1 MSLTKVSFSMING
14 AVVNVKDYGAV
25 GDAVA
30 DDTLA
35 IQAAIDACSNNGNGG
50 GIVFVPSGIYLMRSR
65 DYINSASAIIGRCC
79 LIMRDGV
86 TLQGENWGTQ
96 LKLDAN
102 QYLVGTYFRMIAS
115 DTINML
121 TQASIRD
128 ITING
133 NRSNNPAITDG
144 NNILLEV
151 LSNVT
156 IDNVNTLSSN
166 GNGILLRGT
175 TTQYMTGVAVTNCY
189 SYNHA
194 MIGIQCS
201 QFNGLIIDNNIVSN
215 TDNNCIDIYGDSAV
229 PGGESHS
236 VDFVISNNVCT
247 GSGSNA
253 GIFPE
258 TVANGVIIGN
268 SVSSCDTGIHCNTI
282 NNQPTGVTIEGNNIY
297 DCNYGV
303 WISGATRGV
312 RVIDNYINNFKI
324 YGVYLGTVNY
334 GEVQANYFKPT
345 AAATNCV
352 LLAGTAPGYNRVFN
366 NTVNISLAL
375 ATVTSPS
382 FFYTDS
388 STSGTDNWVGGFIVA
403 PGQLGP
409 DNAAK
414 YMQLNSMRESAA
426 AATSSISVPSNTAGF
441 VMVSV
446 KNSTNYQS
454 QCVPYVNVA
463 GTVTLGTAYGN
474 ATVGSATISSYSTAT
489 SLVVVNMVTASAN
502 LVNAGVQFTQIT

>member
-1 MSLTKVSFSMING
+1 MSLTKVSFSMITG
-14 AVVNVKDYGAV
+14 AVVNVKDYGAK
-25 GDAVA
+25 GDGTTN
-30 DDTLA
+30 DTLA
-35 IQAAIDACSNNGNGG
+35 IQAAIDACSTNGNGG
-50 GIVFVPSGIYLMRSR
+50 GIVFVPSGIYLMQSR
-65 DYINSASAIIGRCC
+65 DYINSSGATIGRCC
-79 LIMRDGV
+79 LIMRNGV
-86 TLQGENWGTQ
+86 TLKGENWGTQ
-96 LKLDAN
+96 LKLDAT
-102 QYLVGTYFRMIAS
+102 QYSVGTYFRMIAS

-121 TQASIRD
+121 TEASIRD

-133 NRSNNPAITDG
+133 NRGNNPSITDG

-151 LSNVT
+151 LSDVV
-156 IDNVNTLSSN
+156 IDNVNSISSN

-175 TTQYMTGVAVTNCY
+175 TTQYMSNVEVTNCFSY
-189 SYNHA
+189 SHA

-201 QFNGLIIDNNIVSN
+201 QFNGLIIDNNIIQS

-229 PGGESHS
+229 PGGASHS
-236 VDFVISNNVCT
+236 VNFVISNNVCT

-268 SVSSCDTGIHCNTI
+268 SISSCDTGIHCNTI

-303 WISGATRGV
+303 LVSGPTGGV
-312 RVIDNYINNFKI
+312 RIINNYINNFKI

-334 GEVQANYFKPT
+334 GEVQANYFKPISS
-345 AAATNCV
+345 ATGCV
-352 LLAGTAPGYNRVFN
+352 LLTGTAPGYNRVFD
-366 NTVNISLAL
+366 NTVNLSLAS
-375 ATVTSPS
+375 VTDPA
-382 FFYTDS
+382 FLYTDS
-388 STSGTDNWVGGFIVA
+388 STSGSDNWVGGFVIT
-403 PGQLGP
+403 PSQLGP
-409 DNAAK
+409 DKAAK
-414 YMQLNSMRESAA
+414 YMQLNSMRQSGA
-426 AATSSISVPSNTAGF
+426 AATSAITIPSNTAGF

-463 GTVTLGTAYGN
+463 GVITLGTAYAN
-474 ATVGSATISSYSTAT
+474 ANAGSATITSYSAT
-489 SLVVVNMVTASAN
+489 TNSIVVNLVTASGN

>member
-25 GDAVA
+25 GDGVT

-65 DYINSASAIIGRCC
+65 DYVNSAGATIGRCC

-96 LKLDAN
+96 LQLDAN

-121 TQASIRD
+121 QQAAIRD

-133 NRSNNPAITDG
+133 NRANNPSITDG
-144 NNILLEV
+144 NNIVLEV
-151 LSNVT
+151 LSNVK
-156 IDNVNTLSSN
+156 IDNVNSISSN

-175 TTQYMTGVAVTNCY
+175 PTQYMSNVEVTNCY

-201 QFNGLIIDNNIVSN
+201 QFNGLVIDSNIVRS

-268 SVSSCDTGIHCNTI
+268 SISSCQTGIHCNTI

-297 DCNYGV
+297 DCEYGV

-312 RVIDNYINNFKI
+312 RIIDNYINNFKT

-334 GEVQANYFKPT
+334 GEVQANYFKPVPG
-345 AAATNCV
+345 ATNCI
-352 LLAGTAPGYNRVFN
+352 LLTGAGSGYNRVFN
-366 NTVNISLAL
+366 NTVN
-375 ATVTSPS
+375 TVLVSVTNPA

-388 STSGTDNWVGGFIVA
+388 TTGGTNNWVGGFIVT

-409 DNAAK
+409 DNAAR
-414 YMQLNSMRESAA
+414 YMQLNSMRESGA
-426 AATSSISVPSNTAGF
+426 AATSTITVPSDTAGF

-474 ATVGSATISSYSTAT
+474 ATVGSATITSYSAT
-489 SLVVVNMVTASAN
+489 TNGIVVNLVTASGN
-502 LVNAGVQFTQIT
+502 LVNAGVEFTQLT

>member
-25 GDAVA
+25 GDAVT

-65 DYINSASAIIGRCC
+65 DYVNSAGTVIGRCC

-121 TQASIRD
+121 QQASIRD

-133 NRSNNPAITDG
+133 NRANNPAITDG

-175 TTQYMTGVAVTNCY
+175 TTQFMSNVAVTNCY
-189 SYNHA
+189 SFNHA

-201 QFNGLIIDNNIVSN
+201 QFNGLVIDNNIVRS

-247 GSGSNA
+247 GSGLNA

-268 SVSSCDTGIHCNTI
+268 SVSSCQTGIHCNTI

-297 DCNYGV
+297 DCEYGV

-312 RVIDNYINNFKI
+312 RIIDNYINDFTT

-334 GEVQANYFKPT
+334 GEVQANYFKP
-345 AAATNCV
+345 APGATNCV

-366 NTVNISLAL
+366 NTVNTVLV
-375 ATVTSPS
+375 TVTNPA

-388 STSGTDNWVGGFIVA
+388 ATSGTNNWVGGFIVT
-403 PGQLGP
+403 PTQLGP

-414 YMQLNSMRESAA
+414 YMQLNSMRESGA
-426 AATSSISVPSNTAGF
+426 AATSSITVPSNTAGF
-441 VMVSV
+441 VMLSV

-454 QCVPYVNVA
+454 QCVPYINVL

-474 ATVGSATISSYSTAT
+474 ATFGSATISSYTT
-489 SLVVVNMVTASAN
+489 TTDTVIVNMVTSSGN
-502 LVNAGVQFTQIT
+502 LVNAGVEFTQII

>member
-25 GDAVA
+25 GDAVT

-65 DYINSASAIIGRCC
+65 DYVNSAGTFIGRCC

-121 TQASIRD
+121 QQASIRD

-133 NRSNNPAITDG
+133 NRANNPAITDG

-175 TTQYMTGVAVTNCY
+175 TTQFMSNVAVTNCY
-189 SYNHA
+189 SFNHA

-201 QFNGLIIDNNIVSN
+201 QFNGLVIDNNIVRS

-247 GSGSNA
+247 GSGLNA

-268 SVSSCDTGIHCNTI
+268 SVSSCQTGIHCNTI

-297 DCNYGV
+297 DCEYGV

-312 RVIDNYINNFKI
+312 RIIDNYINDFTT

-334 GEVQANYFKPT
+334 GEVQANYFKP
-345 AAATNCV
+345 APGATNCV

-366 NTVNISLAL
+366 NTVNTVLV
-375 ATVTSPS
+375 TVTNPA

-388 STSGTDNWVGGFIVA
+388 ATSGTNNWVGGFIVT
-403 PGQLGP
+403 PTQLGP

-414 YMQLNSMRESAA
+414 YMQLNSMRESGA
-426 AATSSISVPSNTAGF
+426 AATSSITVPSNTAGF
-441 VMVSV
+441 VMLSV

-454 QCVPYVNVA
+454 QCVPYINVL

-474 ATVGSATISSYSTAT
+474 ATFGSATISSYTT
-489 SLVVVNMVTASAN
+489 TTDTVIVNMVTSSGN
-502 LVNAGVQFTQIT
+502 LVNAGVEFTQII